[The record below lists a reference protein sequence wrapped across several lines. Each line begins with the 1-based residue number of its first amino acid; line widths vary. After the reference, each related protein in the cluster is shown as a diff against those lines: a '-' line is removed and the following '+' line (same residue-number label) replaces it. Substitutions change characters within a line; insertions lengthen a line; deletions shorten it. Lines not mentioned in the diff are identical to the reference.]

1 MVLYPEEGISQIQ
14 KLQMTSAPGPNVC
27 VLGKL
32 VSVFLWHSKE
42 KKNHSVLHCRSQ
54 FEPLARKQ
62 TVYLVSKIL
71 TKTRET

>member
-42 KKNHSVLHCRSQ
+42 KKITVSCIADPTLNHLL
-54 FEPLARKQ
+54 E
-62 TVYLVSKIL
+62 SKLFIWFQ
-71 TKTRET
+71 KF